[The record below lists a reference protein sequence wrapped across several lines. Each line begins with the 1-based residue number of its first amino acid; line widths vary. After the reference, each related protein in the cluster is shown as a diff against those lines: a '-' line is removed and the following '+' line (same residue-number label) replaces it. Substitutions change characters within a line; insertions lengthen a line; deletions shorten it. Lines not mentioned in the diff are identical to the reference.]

1 MKIQFIP
8 DINILKIEFTTSAAQ
23 EERECAVGVVLE
35 LAENGELVSL
45 KIEGAKTAINFA
57 SLQLVGWPDVSGL
70 NLPSLEMGGEDKS
83 DGLGGLI
90 P

>member
-8 DINILKIEFTTSAAQ
+8 DINVLKIEFTTSPAQ

-35 LAENGELVSL
+35 LAENGELVAL

-57 SLQLVGWPDVSGL
+57 SLQLVGWPDISGI
-70 NLPSLEMGGEDKS
+70 NLPSMELGGEEQ
-83 DGLGGLI
+83 GLGGLI